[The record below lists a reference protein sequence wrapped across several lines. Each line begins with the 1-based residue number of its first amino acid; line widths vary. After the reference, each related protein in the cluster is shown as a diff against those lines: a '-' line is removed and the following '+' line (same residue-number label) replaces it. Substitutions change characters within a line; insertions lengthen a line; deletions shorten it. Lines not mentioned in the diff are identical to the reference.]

1 MLVTQSCET
10 LCNPMDCSPPG
21 SSTSMEFSRQESR
34 NVLPFPSPG
43 DLPDPGIEPR
53 SPTLQADSLLAE
65 PPGKSKV
72 QDVIVVQLP
81 SCVWLFVAL
90 WTAAGQASLSL
101 TISQSLPK
109 LMSIASLM
117 SFSHL
122 ILWCLLLIL
131 PSIFPNLRD
140 FPNESAVHIRWP
152 KHWSFSFSI
161 SLSNEYSGLISLK
174 IDWFDLLAVQRT
186 LRSLLQH
193 TVRRHQFFGA
203 LPSLWSSSHN
213 YMWPLGSP

>member
-1 MLVTQSCET
+1 MTGNMSYAYPYPNYLVVCPTHCQGLRKYLFIFCVYMCILYVLLLFSC
-10 LCNPMDCSPPG
+10 PVISD
-21 SSTSMEFSRQESR
+21 
-34 NVLPFPSPG
+34 VLW
-43 DLPDPGIEPR
+43 
-53 SPTLQADSLLAE
+53 
-65 PPGKSKV
+65 SK
-72 QDVIVVQLP
+72 
-81 SCVWLFVAL
+81 F
-90 WTAAGQASLSL
+90 
-101 TISQSLPK
+101 
-109 LMSIASLM
+109 MSIESVM
-117 SFSHL
+117 TSSHL
-122 ILWCLLLIL
+122 ILWPPPLLLL
-131 PSIFPNLRD
+131 PSIFPSIRD